1 MILSVYYDHFG
12 KENNEK
18 RKEIYKK
25 KCADKMMAL
34 ILKHWVWD
42 DTEGLWDCED
52 FRVRMTEKIR
62 YQNYNRWT
70 PVHRMRMLACLGHF
84 LFPGVLELPDEED
97 FHTLGLNELLLVNG
111 RLDRIPGTP
120 AHLLSPT
127 ELRFWK
133 NTKDRERIGEE
144 TVVLSAEEAHRLD
157 ALLCLK

>member
-1 MILSVYYDHFG
+1 MIYYDHFG

-18 RKEIYKK
+18 RKEEHKK

-42 DTEGLWDCED
+42 DTEGLWDRED
-52 FRVRMTEKIR
+52 FRLRMTEKIR
-62 YQNYNRWT
+62 SVVEFNRW
-70 PVHRMRMLACLGHF
+70 PVAHRIRMLGCLGHF
-84 LFPGVLELPDEED
+84 LLPGVLELPDEDD
-97 FHTLGLNELLLVNG
+97 FQTLGSHELHLING
-111 RLDRIPGTP
+111 RLDRIPEAPGY
-120 AHLLSPT
+120 LLSPT

-144 TVVLSAEEAHRLD
+144 TIVLSAEAAHRLD